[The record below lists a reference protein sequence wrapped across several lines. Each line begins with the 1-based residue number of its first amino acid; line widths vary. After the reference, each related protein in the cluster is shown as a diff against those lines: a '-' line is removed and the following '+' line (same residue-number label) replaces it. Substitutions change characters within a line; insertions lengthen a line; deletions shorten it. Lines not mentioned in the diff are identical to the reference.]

1 MMHATVSATAPS
13 ALAHRLWPV
22 AQAARL
28 TRFTRLAA
36 GIGTA
41 ALLAACSILPAPTPV
56 DTYVL
61 PGAAWQRAATTEHTR
76 THPAAAGAALRIA
89 RPVTDGLLSSRRIAV
104 MPQADRLQVY
114 QGALWS
120 NPPATLLRSRLLDAF
135 LADGRLPWIDTDE
148 SPASGWTI
156 CWRPSCAP
164 STACTKTAA
173 PLPWSA
179 STRKSSIPPATGPL
193 PAAVFWCASPL
204 PARKYLMW
212 CRRWGKRLTSCPKT
226 WWIGPC
232 SRCAARIPRSEA
244 RF

>member
-135 LADGRLPWIDTDE
+135 LADGRLPWVDTDE
-148 SPASGWTI
+148 SPATRVDYLLTSPLRAFHSVYENGSRLADASG
-156 CWRPSCAP
+156 
-164 STACTKTAA
+164 
-173 PLPWSA
+173 SA
-179 STRKSSIPPATGPL
+179 VHL
-193 PAAVFWCASPL
+193 PAVFV
-204 PARKYLMW
+204 
-212 CRRWGKRLTSCPKT
+212 
-226 WWIGPC
+226 
-232 SRCAARIPRSEA
+232 
-244 RF
+244 FV

>member
-135 LADGRLPWIDTDE
+135 LADGRLPWVDTDE
-148 SPASGWTI
+148 SPATRVDYLLTSQLRAFHSVYENGS
-156 CWRPSCAP
+156 P
-164 STACTKTAA
+164 TAVVRIDAQIVDTASNRA
-173 PLPWSA
+173 VA
-179 STRKSSIPPATGPL
+179 SRSFL
-193 PAAVFWCASPL
+193 VRQPAASKEIPDVVQALGQASDQL
-204 PARKYLMW
+204 SKDMVDWAVQSVRSAN
-212 CRRWGKRLTSCPKT
+212 TSQ
-226 WWIGPC
+226 
-232 SRCAARIPRSEA
+232 
-244 RF
+244 

>member
-114 QGALWS
+114 LWS

-148 SPASGWTI
+148 SPASRVDYLLATQLRAFYSVYENGS
-156 CWRPSCAP
+156 P
-164 STACTKTAA
+164 TAVVRIDAQIVDTASNRA
-173 PLPWSA
+173 VA
-179 STRKSSIPPATGPL
+179 SRSFL
-193 PAAVFWCASPL
+193 VRQPAASKEIPDVVQALGQASDQL
-204 PARKYLMW
+204 SKDMVDWAVQSVRSAN
-212 CRRWGKRLTSCPKT
+212 TSQ
-226 WWIGPC
+226 
-232 SRCAARIPRSEA
+232 
-244 RF
+244 

>member
-148 SPASGWTI
+148 SPASRVDYLLATQLRAFYSVYENGS
-156 CWRPSCAP
+156 P
-164 STACTKTAA
+164 TAVVPIAAQIVDTASNRA
-173 PLPWSA
+173 VA
-179 STRKSSIPPATGPL
+179 SRSFLVRPPAASKEIPDVVQALGQASDQL
-193 PAAVFWCASPL
+193 SKDMVDWAVQSVRSAN
-204 PARKYLMW
+204 
-212 CRRWGKRLTSCPKT
+212 TSQ
-226 WWIGPC
+226 
-232 SRCAARIPRSEA
+232 
-244 RF
+244 

>member
-1 MMHATVSATAPS
+1 MMHAPVSATASSAPS
-13 ALAHRLWPV
+13 RRLWPLVRWV
-22 AQAARL
+22 AGFGA
-28 TRFTRLAA
+28 
-36 GIGTA
+36 A

-61 PGAAWQRAATTEHTR
+61 PGAAWQRAATTEHAR

-148 SPASGWTI
+148 SPASRVDYLLATQLRAFYSVYENGS
-156 CWRPSCAP
+156 P
-164 STACTKTAA
+164 TAVVRIDAQIVDTASNRA
-173 PLPWSA
+173 VA
-179 STRKSSIPPATGPL
+179 SRSFL
-193 PAAVFWCASPL
+193 VRQPAASKEIPDVVQALGQASDQL
-204 PARKYLMW
+204 SKDMVDWAVQSVRSAN
-212 CRRWGKRLTSCPKT
+212 TSQ
-226 WWIGPC
+226 
-232 SRCAARIPRSEA
+232 
-244 RF
+244 